1 VVFPLNTVQEDTMN
15 ARKTMRPLGMLIFAL
30 GAFFGIALSAI
41 AVWGD
46 LEASLFD
53 TSIRGDEGLAIKC
66 PVMLT
71 TSEEESAVSAAF
83 TNSLSKPVT
92 FTIRTH
98 VSQGYVTL
106 MKKMNSK
113 LHLAPGETQTLKW
126 PVAPDDAAYGR
137 FILVRVYLS
146 AKYPLPSRDGSCG
159 ILVVD
164 LPYLSG
170 NQIFALVLAASL
182 LGMGGGIGLWVVAHR
197 PLSKPSQDVA
207 RAMGVLA
214 GCVLVGMIASLSG
227 RWLFGLLIFVLTVLL
242 SGAMV
247 GHSMNRRSKTQI

>member
-1 VVFPLNTVQEDTMN
+1 MN
-15 ARKTMRPLGMLIFAL
+15 FRKIMRPLGMLIFVVGIFL
-30 GAFFGIALSAI
+30 GVALSAI

-71 TSEEESAVSAAF
+71 TREEAGTVSAAF
-83 TNSLSKPVT
+83 TNSLSRPVT
-92 FTIRTH
+92 FTIRTNI
-98 VSQGYVTL
+98 SQGYVTL
-106 MKKMNSK
+106 IKKINSK

-126 PVAPDDAAYGR
+126 PVNPDDAAYGR
-137 FILVRVYLS
+137 FILVRVYRS

-170 NQIFALVLAASL
+170 NQIFVFILTTSL
-182 LGMGGGIGLWVVAHR
+182 LGMAGGIGLWVVANR
-197 PLSKPSQDVA
+197 PLSKPRQDVA

-214 GCVLVGMIASLSG
+214 GCVLVGMVASLSG
-227 RWLFGLLIFVLTVLL
+227 RWLFGLFVFVITVLL
-242 SGAMV
+242 GGAIV
-247 GHSMNRRSKTQI
+247 GHFINRRGKTQI